1 MPHTASISDERLMAR
16 VAARLDPAAL
26 DALVDRYMRPAL
38 AVAARFLPDAALAE
52 DAVQE
57 ALLRLVRKRS
67 TYDAARP
74 FAPWFYAIVRH
85 AAMDLARR
93 RLRHR
98 EAVADLAAR
107 TPRQAV
113 ADPPVPAAGMAGA
126 DDLLRH
132 LPAGE
137 RDVLVLRIVEGL
149 PFADVAAALDISEE
163 AARKRAQRGL
173 ARLRDRVCVPAKA
186 S

>member
-1 MPHTASISDERLMAR
+1 MPDYSSMPDEHLMVRFAS
-16 VAARLDPAAL
+16 RLDQAAL
-26 DALVDRYMRPAL
+26 DELAARYMRPAM
-38 AVAARFLPDAALAE
+38 AVAKRFLPDAALAE

-57 ALLRLVRKRS
+57 AMLRLIRHRS
-67 TYDAARP
+67 AYEAGRP
-74 FAPWFYAIVRH
+74 FAPWFYALVRH
-85 AAMDLARR
+85 AAVDLARR
-93 RLRHR
+93 RSRQR

-107 TPRQAV
+107 TPRGASV
-113 ADPPVPAAGMAGA
+113 EPAGPPADA

-149 PFADVAAALDISEE
+149 RLAEVAAALGISEE
-163 AARKRAQRGL
+163 AAKKRAQRGL
-173 ARLRDRVCVPAKA
+173 ARLRERGLVPAQA

>member
-1 MPHTASISDERLMAR
+1 MPDYASMPDERLMAR
-16 VAARLDPAAL
+16 FASRLDPAAL
-26 DALVDRYMRPAL
+26 DEIVARFTRPAL
-38 AVAARFLPDAALAE
+38 AVTVRILSDRTAAE

-57 ALLRLVRKRS
+57 ALLRLIRNRS
-67 TYDAARP
+67 AYDAGRP

-85 AAMDLARR
+85 VAVDLARQR
-93 RLRHR
+93 SRQR

-107 TPRQAV
+107 TPRHASVEQAV
-113 ADPPVPAAGMAGA
+113 LPNEA

-137 RDVLVLRIVEGL
+137 RDVLVLRIVEGMRL
-149 PFADVAAALDISEE
+149 AEVAAALGISEE
-163 AARKRAQRGL
+163 AAKKRAQRGL

>member
-1 MPHTASISDERLMAR
+1 MSDERLMAR

-26 DALVDRYMRPAL
+26 DEIVARYTRPAL

-57 ALLRLVRKRS
+57 ALLRLVRNRS
-67 TYDAARP
+67 AYDASRP

-85 AAMDLARR
+85 AAVDLARR
-93 RLRHR
+93 RSRH
-98 EAVADLAAR
+98 EAAVADLAAR
-107 TPRQAV
+107 TPREPF
-113 ADPPVPAAGMAGA
+113 ADPPVPPA
-126 DDLLRH
+126 DPDHLLRH
-132 LPAGE
+132 VPAGE

-163 AARKRAQRGL
+163 AAKKRAQRGL
-173 ARLRDRVCVPAKA
+173 SRLRDHVLVPAKA